1 MSKTYVVLVVAQTKW
16 FSQYLCQQFCLFF
29 SRIFGFFKKFRI
41 FSSRLLEFFLESFG
55 FLPESLWIS
64 DLNLMDVF
72 LKVFGFFQI
81 LFYFVP
87 FFFENNF
94 SEKKNKMPISTVWP
108 GCCGAQPGCRRLG
121 SSSSAGHDGHDGL
134 CMIWWSSSS
143 GHDDVIIF
151 SYKVPPDLWL
161 RIWSCI
167 DVLCINGCTDS
178 LKYDDDITLI
188 IFVIINLAGL
198 CKKR

>member
-1 MSKTYVVLVVAQTKW
+1 MSSWKYLDFSRFCFIA
-16 FSQYLCQQFCLFF
+16 SQYFF
-29 SRIFGFFKKFRI
+29 HFKN
-41 FSSRLLEFFLESFG
+41 
-55 FLPESLWIS
+55 
-64 DLNLMDVF
+64 NL
-72 LKVFGFFQI
+72 
-81 LFYFVP
+81 
-87 FFFENNF
+87 
-94 SEKKNKMPISTVWP
+94 SEKRIRCRSEQFDPAAVARNLGVGDW
-108 GCCGAQPGCRRLG
+108 GAPPPQVE
-121 SSSSAGHDGHDGL
+121 DGHDGL

>member
-1 MSKTYVVLVVAQTKW
+1 
-16 FSQYLCQQFCLFF
+16 
-29 SRIFGFFKKFRI
+29 
-41 FSSRLLEFFLESFG
+41 
-55 FLPESLWIS
+55 
-64 DLNLMDVF
+64 
-72 LKVFGFFQI
+72 
-81 LFYFVP
+81 
-87 FFFENNF
+87 
-94 SEKKNKMPISTVWP
+94 MPIWTVWP

-178 LKYDDDITLI
+178 LKYDDDIT
-188 IFVIINLAGL
+188 GL
-198 CKKR
+198 EGGSRVGREPTRRDVHHHPGHCLRAQVFLKLSFEMYFCLSHLFPFCLMRLPWFFMHQIQQRYHQWRPPPWSARWQLDHHHD